1 MYDISQTALFR
12 KWLRGVRDPI
22 SRARLVR
29 RIERLAAGTAGD
41 QRFLGGGP
49 YELREH
55 TGPGYRIYFTFR
67 SKRLILLLAGGD
79 KGSQERDIN
88 LARSMIERVGKDA

>member
-1 MYDISQTALFR
+1 M
-12 KWLRGVRDPI
+12 

-29 RIERLAAGTAGD
+29 RIERLAAGNAGD
-41 QRFLGGGP
+41 QRFLGRGL

-55 TGPGYRIYFTFR
+55 AGPGYRIYFTFR

-79 KGSQERDIN
+79 KSSQERDID
-88 LARSMIERVGKDA
+88 LARSMIKGLEEDA

>member
-1 MYDISQTALFR
+1 VYDISQTVLFR
-12 KWLRGVRDPI
+12 KWLRRVRDPV

-29 RIERLAAGTAGD
+29 RIERLAAGKAGD
-41 QRFLGGGP
+41 QRFLGGGL

-67 SKRLILLLAGGD
+67 SGRLILLLAGGD
-79 KGSQERDIN
+79 KSSQERDIN
-88 LARSMIERVGKDA
+88 LARSMIDRLEQDA